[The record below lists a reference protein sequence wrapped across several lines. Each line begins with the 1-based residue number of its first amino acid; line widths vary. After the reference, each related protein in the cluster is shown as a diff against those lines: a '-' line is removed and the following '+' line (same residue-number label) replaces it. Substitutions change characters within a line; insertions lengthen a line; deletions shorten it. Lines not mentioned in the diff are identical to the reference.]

1 MHDCIAFAQHEADGG
16 EAEEG
21 QRLAIEAFPI
31 LGKSAAAA
39 KPGEG
44 AFDDPALGQN
54 DEAFGV
60 AESLD
65 DLEVDAR
72 QNAFHRPL
80 EFRPL
85 VASVGVE
92 L

>member
-1 MHDCIAFAQHEADGG
+1 MS

-21 QRLAIEAFPI
+21 ERLSVEAFPI
-31 LGKSAAAA
+31 PGQSATAT

-60 AESLD
+60 TQSLTSSR
-65 DLEVDAR
+65 AR
-72 QNAFHRPL
+72 QNAFHRAL
-80 EFRPL
+80 EIPAPGGLRRRR
-85 VASVGVE
+85 A
-92 L
+92 